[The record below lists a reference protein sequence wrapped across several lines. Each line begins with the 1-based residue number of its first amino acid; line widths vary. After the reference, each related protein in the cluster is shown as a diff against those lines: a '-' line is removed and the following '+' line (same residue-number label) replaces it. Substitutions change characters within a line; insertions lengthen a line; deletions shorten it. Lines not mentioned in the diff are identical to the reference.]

1 MAHPL
6 LCSRVN
12 PNRSITMPFVKF
24 SCGCI
29 GFNSPAPINSKD
41 AEAGRNA
48 VVVKACDLP
57 SDMCWEPIT
66 VYRRDLS
73 DKSTAPLSPEETEEL
88 LNEIGGLVSDGY
100 RFRQVKSL
108 LQ

>member
-1 MAHPL
+1 
-6 LCSRVN
+6 
-12 PNRSITMPFVKF
+12 MPFVKF

-29 GFNSPAPINSKD
+29 GLNTPAPSNSKD

-48 VVVKACDLP
+48 VVLKPCDLP

-73 DKSTAPLSPEETEEL
+73 DKSTSPLSPEEAEDL
-88 LNEIGGLVSDGY
+88 LNEIGGLVADGY

-108 LQ
+108 LR

>member
-1 MAHPL
+1 
-6 LCSRVN
+6 
-12 PNRSITMPFVKF
+12 MPFVKF

-29 GFNSPAPINSKD
+29 GLNTPAPINSKD

-48 VVVKACDLP
+48 VVLKPCDLP

-73 DKSTAPLSPEETEEL
+73 DKSTSPSHPRRPKTSSPRS
-88 LNEIGGLVSDGY
+88 GGW
-100 RFRQVKSL
+100 
-108 LQ
+108 